1 MNLKSLL
8 ILLREE
14 QKVHE
19 KLLLA
24 KREEQQLIVAGH
36 PAELMK
42 NTGQITAWAEQARE
56 LEEQR
61 FHMVEELARE
71 WGITERPVTL
81 KRLVDVLPPEN
92 REELKKTGERLKILA
107 WEIQT
112 ANQTNARLLRRSLET
127 LHQEIARFV
136 LPEESGIY
144 TSRGT
149 KAPGKIPRA
158 GLNLRA

>member
-8 ILLREE
+8 IILREE

-19 KLLLA
+19 KLLLG
-24 KREEQQLIVAGH
+24 KRKEQQLIVTGH
-36 PAELMK
+36 PAALME
-42 NTGQITAWAEQARE
+42 NTKQISAWAGQARE

-61 FHMVEELARE
+61 FQIVEELARE
-71 WGITERPVTL
+71 WGITEKPVTL
-81 KRLVDVLPPEN
+81 KRLAGVLPPEN
-92 REELKKTGERLKILA
+92 REELEKTGERLKILA
-107 WEIQT
+107 REIQT
-112 ANQTNARLLRRSLET
+112 ANQANARLLRRSLET

-136 LPEESGIY
+136 KPEESGIY

-149 KAPGKIPRA
+149 KAQGQIPRA